1 MMAGFG
7 IDTSGQVV
15 LQQSTES
22 GAAPALTLGGSMG
35 AQTPSAGQA
44 PQTSQGQIAEIS
56 AAVEQRRQ
64 HDTGAATMEA
74 INKLSRGVLD
84 PYVQAMQNEAYYN
97 GAAQVVQG
105 KTLMEVQEQ
114 QPWMTRIFGP
124 SASVRGAQ
132 AMTVMKS
139 LADAQTG
146 FMTDMPK
153 LRTQS
158 TDDVRRY
165 LVQQATRVNVGDPQM
180 DNLIRSKMMEN
191 WQPMLELHAKENYK
205 FVQEQNVNAF
215 GQWHLSEGD
224 ALQATLK
231 SGGNELSPETTKM
244 MRERVLGGIERPAG
258 MDETSYKK
266 AIASSAQANLARG
279 NFAWFRIF
287 KGSQQFTSMDAADQ
301 TKMLDL
307 QLRYEN
313 QWKNKAAANEDIGI
327 RSSVMLAKA
336 NAGLL
341 SPNEVIA
348 AARDFNN
355 EWYATT
361 GSESPFFTM
370 QDLGSA
376 IKGNVGAILK
386 AQERQDAKLE
396 KLSDEG
402 KKAAAKDAQLAHI
415 YRTFRAGQ
423 GSLAWQVPDGD
434 KNLADG
440 QFAMMYRNDAAGD
453 PNKANELLVKNYQN
467 AEYVNP
473 LVSNQMLAGV
483 RATADGYTDAFQS
496 SYSAY
501 AALRAAPGGVT
512 TAAAYFGDYARQM
525 AVYHD
530 QVQSGVP
537 AAEAW
542 NTAFTK
548 TPDIQAGIDRAGGR
562 KQFADAVNGAIDD
575 KFGGFFA
582 TKLSDYARNLVYD
595 NIANR
600 TSANTIGTGFGI
612 KEATEMAIAQSRVDK
627 MDSDAYIRREGQLP
641 VAQALNIPNDAMG
654 KTWAHVR
661 DTQLSAQGVDKS
673 AIRSMQRLPGNDV
686 AIAITY
692 LDRKGVH
699 RSLMITGEQLNSQYK
714 ADFPLKGENL
724 NKGPNKSNS
733 LKARAGTQPMAKTM
747 AVPADGG
754 YTPEE

>member
-1 MMAGFG
+1 MAGFG

-22 GAAPALTLGGSMG
+22 GAAPALTLGGQMG

-44 PQTSQGQIAEIS
+44 PQTSQGQIAEI
-56 AAVEQRRQ
+56 AGAIEQRRA

-74 INKLSRGVLD
+74 VNKLSRGALD

-105 KTLMEVQEQ
+105 KSLQEVQEQ
-114 QPWMTRIFGP
+114 QPWFTKIFGP
-124 SASVRGAQ
+124 SASVKGAQ
-132 AMTVMKS
+132 AMTVMKQM
-139 LADAQTG
+139 ADAQTG

-165 LVQQATRVNVGDPQM
+165 LVQQATRVNVGDPAM
-180 DNLIRSKMMEN
+180 DNLIRAKMMEN

-215 GQWHLSEGD
+215 GQWHLAEGD
-224 ALQATLK
+224 SLQATLK
-231 SGGNELSPETTKM
+231 SGGNELSPDTTKM
-244 MRERVLGGIERPAG
+244 MRERVIAGIERPEG
-258 MDETSYKK
+258 MDEASYKK
-266 AIASSAQANLARG
+266 AITSSATANLARG
-279 NFAWFRIF
+279 NFAWFRVF

-307 QLRYEN
+307 QARYEG

-370 QDLGSA
+370 QELGSA
-376 IKGNVGAILK
+376 IKGNVGAILR
-386 AQERQDAKLE
+386 AQERQDARFE
-396 KLSDEG
+396 KLSDEA
-402 KKAAAKDAQLAHI
+402 KKAAAKDAQQAHI
-415 YRTFRAGQ
+415 IRTFNAGQ

-440 QFAMMYRNDAAGD
+440 TFKLMYTDAAAKD
-453 PNKANELLVKNYQN
+453 PMKANELLVKNYTN

-473 LVSNQMLAGV
+473 LVSSQMLNGV
-483 RATADGYTDAFQS
+483 RASADGYTDAFQS

-501 AALRAAPGGVT
+501 ASLRATPGGIT
-512 TAAAYFGDYARQM
+512 TAAAYFGDYSRQM

-537 AAEAW
+537 PAEAW

-562 KQFADAVNGAIDD
+562 KQFADSVNGAIDD
-575 KFGGFFA
+575 KFGGLFA
-582 TKLSDYARNLVYD
+582 TSLSDYARNLVYD

-612 KEATEMAIAQSRVDK
+612 KEAAEMAIAQSRVDK
-627 MDSDAYIRREGQLP
+627 LDSDAYIRREGQMG
-641 VAQALNIPNDAMG
+641 VAQTLKIPNDAMD
-654 KTWAHVR
+654 KTWAKVR
-661 DTQLSAQGVDKS
+661 DLQLTAQGVDKS
-673 AIRSMQRLPGNDV
+673 AIRSMQRMPGDGVSIAV
-686 AIAITY
+686 AY

-699 RSLMITGEQLNSQYK
+699 RTLMITGEQLNAQYK
-714 ADFPLKGENL
+714 ADFPLKGSNVL
-724 NKGPNKSNS
+724 TGPTKSNS